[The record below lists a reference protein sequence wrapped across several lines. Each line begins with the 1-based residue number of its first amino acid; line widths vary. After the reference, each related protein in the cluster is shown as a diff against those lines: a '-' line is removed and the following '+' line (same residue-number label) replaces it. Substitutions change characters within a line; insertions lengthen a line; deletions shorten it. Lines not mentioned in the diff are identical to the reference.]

1 MGYLRLLY
9 RIPWLLL
16 HILVGTPVVVLCH
29 YRPLKDIR
37 VGGRSL
43 QDVVAIGWSRSVCR
57 IFGLRLD
64 AVGNVPPG
72 PQLIV
77 ANHISWIDITV
88 MHSVASMGF
97 VSKAEIRKWPV
108 IGFIA
113 SVGGTVFHQRG
124 CRDSASGVAHQ
135 MGERLREG
143 GNVAIFPEGGILP
156 GDGIGPE
163 VTQVALDVIAAAGVE
178 LDTTEYDLG
187 GARYLNDGT
196 VLPDETLDRRCAEFD
211 IHPTGPLPGRGDS
224 GVAREAA
231 TLEQAVLEN
240 EMQLVESL
248 ARAGLDADRRSL
260 RLKPGRLECELDD
273 DDDGGDGGRVEAV
286 SIGVSGGLSTGAGGG
301 EYLTQSALCSRQSPR
316 WHFLQQ
322 YHTALHRPHRNPA
335 LLPQTKQT

>member
-156 GDGIGPE
+156 GDGIKRFHGR
-163 VTQVALDVIAAAGVE
+163 LFAAAIETGSPVQPLMLRYLRDGGHDHDMTFLPGERFLGNFFRLLSLGPCVAHVE
-178 LDTTEYDLG
+178 VLPRIESAGKQRRPLAGEAEASVRQAYEADTT
-187 GARYLNDGT
+187 GA
-196 VLPDETLDRRCAEFD
+196 
-211 IHPTGPLPGRGDS
+211 
-224 GVAREAA
+224 
-231 TLEQAVLEN
+231 
-240 EMQLVESL
+240 
-248 ARAGLDADRRSL
+248 
-260 RLKPGRLECELDD
+260 
-273 DDDGGDGGRVEAV
+273 
-286 SIGVSGGLSTGAGGG
+286 
-301 EYLTQSALCSRQSPR
+301 
-316 WHFLQQ
+316 
-322 YHTALHRPHRNPA
+322 
-335 LLPQTKQT
+335 